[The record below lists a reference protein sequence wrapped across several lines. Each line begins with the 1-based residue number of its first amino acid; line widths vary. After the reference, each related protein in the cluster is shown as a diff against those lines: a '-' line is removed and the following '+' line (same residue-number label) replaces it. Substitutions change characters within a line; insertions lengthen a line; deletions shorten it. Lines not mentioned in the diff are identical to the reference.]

1 MNQLPA
7 LERHPAP
14 AMPHMARIHYPRV
27 VLQLFWRMRI
37 DLLVMVLLCLLLH
50 LVCPL
55 DVDNALVTSGSQ
67 ATLGIAVS
75 VFLAFRNTQAI
86 NRWWEARSLW
96 GGVVNQSRTW
106 RDTLLAELPLA
117 QVSAPAVHA
126 PESQRLL
133 QLQVLLV
140 WLLNFELRGHGPR
153 ELRQR
158 VLALAAGLGFAA
170 DVTLQQACC
179 ERALELNR
187 LLAHNLV
194 SDLGKDALL
203 RSLAA
208 FHDAAGGLQKI
219 RNTPI
224 PVPYDAFVRLIAWLY
239 GAELFIN
246 LHDSGKPWV
255 GAVVFFGFLVA
266 ERIAAY
272 VEGPFDWDPPS
283 FSLPLNQICLGISD
297 DLLGADSPFAA
308 APRCYDPSIW
318 T

>member
-1 MNQLPA
+1 MSQTLSI
-7 LERHPAP
+7 ERHPSP

-27 VLQLFWRMRI
+27 VLQLLWRMRI
-37 DLLVMVLLCLLLH
+37 DLVVLALLCLLLH
-50 LVCPL
+50 LLCPL
-55 DVDNALVTSGSQ
+55 DVDNALVSSGSQ

-96 GGVVNQSRTW
+96 GGVVNQSRSW
-106 RDTLLAELPLA
+106 RDTVLAELPLGEPDTH
-117 QVSAPAVHA
+117 SR
-126 PESQRLL
+126 ESQRLL

-140 WLLNFELRGHGPR
+140 WLLNFELRGYGAR

-158 VLALAAGLGFAA
+158 ALGLAEGLGFAA
-170 DVTLQQACC
+170 GVTLQQACRQ
-179 ERALELNR
+179 RALELNR
-187 LLAHNLV
+187 LLAQNLV
-194 SDLGKDALL
+194 SELGKDALL

-208 FHDAAGGLQKI
+208 FNDAAGGLQKI

-239 GAELFIN
+239 GADLFIN
-246 LHDSGKPWV
+246 LHDSGMPWIGV
-255 GAVVFFGFLVA
+255 VVFLGFLVA

-297 DLLGADSPFAA
+297 DLLGSDSPFAA